1 MTGTTSR
8 RCVSRATYVCIK
20 RRVRT
25 RRKHTNSVSVIDL
38 INGLHDIQ
46 DDNPRTVFF
55 SEGASSSEIHLP
67 NIEMGREI
75 LKFWFF
81 PLDWLW

>member
-8 RCVSRATYVCIK
+8 RCVSRATSVCIK
-20 RRVRT
+20 RRGHT

-38 INGLHDIQ
+38 TNGLHDIQ

-55 SEGASSSEIHLP
+55 FGGALSSEIHQP
-67 NIEMGREI
+67 NIEME
-75 LKFWFF
+75 
-81 PLDWLW
+81 

>member
-8 RCVSRATYVCIK
+8 RCVSRATSVCIR

-38 INGLHDIQ
+38 TNGLHDIK

-55 SEGASSSEIHLP
+55 FGGASSSEMLQ
-67 NIEMGREI
+67 R
-75 LKFWFF
+75 
-81 PLDWLW
+81 